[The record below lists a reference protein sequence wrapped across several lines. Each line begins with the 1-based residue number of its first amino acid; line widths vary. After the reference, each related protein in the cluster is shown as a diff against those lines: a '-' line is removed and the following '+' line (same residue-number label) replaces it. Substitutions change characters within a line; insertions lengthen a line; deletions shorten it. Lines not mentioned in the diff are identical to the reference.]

1 MATRNINT
9 TPPQPPAPTVDNVPL
24 PGAAGEILPVASPF
38 SGRTGY
44 TILGLVAAVAIGGY
58 VLAKNGAID
67 TPDALSGVFGED
79 YAFDADGP
87 FAYRFTEGE
96 DIRYQLDATVKG
108 KGIDLGVESAIG
120 LSMNMTFGVET
131 LAVDRQGFGTLELE
145 FDRVQMTGNFMGED
159 VHLYQ
164 TGKKVEMS
172 MNRFEQVDTD
182 AGDSIEGISQLEF
195 FSEPVKMVVS
205 PDGMVQEVSG
215 PSGFDTILSPADA
228 LAPSPFQ
235 SANLEIGQTWTSE
248 FNMPVPGLA
257 VPASATSYNTLVRY
271 EWIGRREV
279 GVIQQ
284 QIRSAQIDGEIVSP
298 SSVLGESM
306 NLTMPTFE
314 VSGENWIYFDIND
327 GKLVRTDMNLFFAL
341 ELGEGGDSISS
352 MLGQYS
358 DAISGLDNPGP
369 RTNVD
374 EKAPLLEMGVEIA
387 ATLYLVE

>member
-1 MATRNINT
+1 MVTRNVNT
-9 TPPQPPAPTVDNVPL
+9 TPPPPPAPPEVVVPL
-24 PGAAGEILPVASPF
+24 PGAAGVGSPF
-38 SGRTGY
+38 SAGTGY
-44 TILGLVAAVAIGGY
+44 AIIALVAAVTIGGY
-58 VLAKNGAID
+58 ALARSGVID
-67 TPDALSGVFGED
+67 TPDALSGVFGDE
-79 YAFDADGP
+79 YTFDADGP

-96 DIRYQLDATVKG
+96 DLTYQLDASVKG
-108 KGIDLGVESAIG
+108 KGVDLGVDSAIG
-120 LSMNMTFGVET
+120 LTMNMTFGLET
-131 LAVDRQGFGTLELE
+131 QEVDRRGFGTLELE

-164 TGKKVEMS
+164 TGKNVDMS
-172 MNRFEQVDTD
+172 MNKFEQVDTD
-182 AGDSIEGISQLEF
+182 AGDSIKGISQLEF
-195 FSEPVKMVVS
+195 FTEAVTMVVS

-235 SANLEIGQTWTSE
+235 TANLEIGQIWTSE
-248 FNMPVPGLA
+248 FTMPVPGLA

-271 EWIGRREV
+271 EWIGTREV

-284 QIRSAQIDGEIVSP
+284 QIRSTQVDGEIVSP
-298 SSVLGESM
+298 SSMLGEGM

-314 VSGENWIYFDIND
+314 VTGENWIYFDIND

-341 ELGEGGDSISS
+341 ELGEGGDAISS

-358 DAISGLDNPGP
+358 DAISGLDNRGP
-369 RTNVD
+369 RKNDD
-374 EKAPLLEMGVEIA
+374 EEAPLLEMGVEIA